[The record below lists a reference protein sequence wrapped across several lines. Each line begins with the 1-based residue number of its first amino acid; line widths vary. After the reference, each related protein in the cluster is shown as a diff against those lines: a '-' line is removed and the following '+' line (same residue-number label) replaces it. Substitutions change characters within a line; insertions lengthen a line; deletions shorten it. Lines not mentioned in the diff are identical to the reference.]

1 MGAYNTNDI
10 HNIALVGHTGA
21 GKTWLF
27 EALLAAAGAIRS
39 RGSLER
45 GTTVSDYD
53 PQEKRLG
60 HSLDAAFASL
70 DYESRHINLV
80 DTPGYPDLAGR
91 SLSVLP
97 AVETAA
103 VVVNAASGVE
113 LVTQRM
119 MEFAADRRLC
129 RLIIVN
135 KIDSREAHTEAT
147 LAQIREQFGR
157 ECLPLNLPA
166 EGGKRVV
173 DCFFR
178 ATEEKTDFSSVKQAH
193 TEIADQIVEMDEK
206 LMAQYLEQ
214 GGELEPE
221 QMHDA
226 FEAALREGHLIP
238 VCFVSAETGAGI
250 KELLEIVI
258 RLLPNPAEGNPPNFL
273 KGEGEAAEPV
283 EVRPDPSRH
292 VVAHVVKVI
301 VDPFVGRLGV
311 FRVHQGTIR
320 PGSQL
325 FVGDGRKPI
334 RVAHLLTLMGKEHH
348 EIPVA
353 VPGDI
358 CALSK
363 IDELHFDAVLHDSHD
378 EDHFHLQ
385 SLDLPPSMLGVA
397 IEPERRGDEQRL
409 SDALHKLAAED
420 PCVRLEFNA
429 ANNESVMY
437 GLGDLHLRV
446 LLERMS
452 ERYGVKV
459 KTHPPSV
466 PYRETITR
474 AAEGH
479 NRHKKQTGGAG
490 QFAEVYLRVEP
501 LERGAGFEFVDDVFG
516 GAIPSQYIPAV
527 EKGIR
532 QVLTE
537 GALAGYPIGDLRVVV
552 TDGKHHPV
560 DSKEVA
566 FVACGRKAFLD
577 AFGKA
582 GPVAIEPIVRLEI
595 VTPAAAMGDVTG
607 DLVSKRGRITGNTTL
622 TNQRVSVKALV
633 PLSELDGYQSRLK
646 SLTGGQGMYTVE
658 LSGYEAVPPRRQ
670 QELVQAFRPKVV
682 ED

>member
-10 HNIALVGHTGA
+10 HNIALVGHTGS
-21 GKTWLF
+21 GKTLLF
-27 EALLAAAGAIRS
+27 ESLLAAAGAIRS
-39 RGSLER
+39 KGSLER

-70 DYESRHINLV
+70 DYEGRHINLI

-103 VVVNAASGVE
+103 IVVNAAAGVE

-119 MEFAADRRLC
+119 MEFAAERRLC

-135 KIDSREAHTEAT
+135 KIDSREARTEAT

-166 EGGKRVV
+166 DGGKRVV

-178 ATEEKTDFSSVKQAH
+178 AAEERADFSSVKQAH

-258 RLLPNPAEGNPPNFL
+258 RLLPNPAEGNPPQFL
-273 KGEGEAAEPV
+273 KGEGESAEPV

-292 VVAHVVKVI
+292 VVAHVIKVI

-320 PGSQL
+320 QGSQL

-334 RVAHLLTLMGKEHH
+334 RVAHLLTLMGKDHQELSSA
-348 EIPVA
+348 I
-353 VPGDI
+353 PGDI

-385 SLDLPPSMLGVA
+385 SLDLPPSMLGLA

-429 ANNESVMY
+429 AGNESVMY

-501 LERGAGFEFVDDVFG
+501 LERGAGFEFVDEVFG

-527 EKGIR
+527 EKGVR
-532 QVLTE
+532 QALGE
-537 GALAGYPIGDLRVVV
+537 GALAGYPMCDLRVVV

-577 AFGKA
+577 AFSKA
-582 GPVAIEPIVRLEI
+582 GPVAIEPIVRLDI

-622 TNQRVSVKALV
+622 TSQRVSVKALV

-670 QELVQAFRPKVV
+670 QELMQAFRPKAA

>member
-27 EALLAAAGAIRS
+27 ESLLATAGAIRS

-70 DYESRHINLV
+70 DYEGRHINLI

-97 AVETAA
+97 AVETVA

-119 MEFAADRRLC
+119 MEFAADRQLC
-129 RLIIVN
+129 RLVIIN
-135 KIDSREAHTEAT
+135 KIDVREGNPRST

-166 EGGKRVV
+166 DGGKRVV

-178 ATEEKTDFSSVKQAH
+178 ATEESTDFSSVTQAH
-193 TEIADQIVEMDEK
+193 TEIVDQVVEMDEA
-206 LMAQYLEQ
+206 LMARYLEQ
-214 GGELEPE
+214 GGELEPD
-221 QMHDA
+221 QLHDA
-226 FEAALREGHLIP
+226 FEAALRAGHLIP
-238 VCFVSAETGAGI
+238 VCFVSAESGAGLR
-250 KELLEIVI
+250 ELLEIVV
-258 RLLPNPAEGNPPNFL
+258 RLLPNPAEGNPPRFL
-273 KGEGEAAEPV
+273 KGEGDAAEEV
-283 EVRPDPSRH
+283 EVQPDANRH

-301 VDPFVGRLGV
+301 VDPFVGKLGV
-311 FRVHQGTIR
+311 FRVHQGTVR
-320 PGSQL
+320 QGSQL
-325 FVGDGRKPI
+325 FVGNGRKPI
-334 RVAHLLTLMGKEHH
+334 RVAHLLKLMGKEHH
-348 EIPVA
+348 EIPAA

-358 CALSK
+358 CATAK
-363 IDELHFDAVLHDSHD
+363 IEELHFDAVLHDSHD

-385 SLDLPPSMLGVA
+385 SLDLPPSMLGLA

-420 PCVRLEFNA
+420 PCVRLEFNSA
-429 ANNESVMY
+429 GNESVMY
-437 GLGDLHLRV
+437 GLGELHLRV

-452 ERYGVKV
+452 ERYGVRV

-474 AAEGH
+474 AADGH

-490 QFAEVYLRVEP
+490 QFAEVHLRVEP
-501 LERGAGFEFVDDVFG
+501 LERGAGFEFVDEVFG

-527 EKGIR
+527 EKGVR
-532 QVLTE
+532 QILAE
-537 GALAGYPIGDLRVVV
+537 GALAGYPVCDIRVVV
-552 TDGKHHPV
+552 NDGKYHAV

-566 FVACGRKAFLD
+566 FIACGRKAFLD
-577 AFGKA
+577 AFHKA
-582 GPVAIEPIVRLEI
+582 GPVALEPIVNVDI

-607 DLVSKRGRITGNTTL
+607 DLVSKRGRITGNAAL
-622 TNQRVSVKALV
+622 AGQRVSVKALV

-646 SLTGGQGMYTVE
+646 SLTAGQGMYTVQ

-670 QELVQAFRPKVV
+670 QELVQAFRPAP
-682 ED
+682 DQD

>member
-1 MGAYNTNDI
+1 MGVYNTKDI

-27 EALLAAAGAIRS
+27 ESLLAAAGAIRS

-45 GTTVSDYD
+45 GSTVSDYD

-70 DYESRHINLV
+70 DHEGRHINLI

-97 AVETAA
+97 AVETVA

-119 MEFAADRRLC
+119 MEFAAERRLC

-135 KIDSREAHTEAT
+135 KIDSREASTEST
-147 LAQIREQFGR
+147 LAEIREQFGR

-166 EGGKRVV
+166 DGGKRVV

-178 ATEEKTDFSSVKQAH
+178 AAEEKTDFSSVKQAH
-193 TEIADQIVEMDEK
+193 TEIADQIVEMDEA
-206 LMAQYLEQ
+206 LMARYLEQ

-226 FEAALREGHLIP
+226 FEAALRAGHLIP

-250 KELLEIVI
+250 KELLEVVV
-258 RLLPNPAEGNPPNFL
+258 RLLPNPAEGNPPPFL
-273 KGEGEAAEPV
+273 KGEGEAAQPAD
-283 EVRPDPSRH
+283 VRPDPDRH
-292 VVAHVVKVI
+292 VIAHVIKVI
-301 VDPFVGRLGV
+301 VDPFVGKLGV
-311 FRVHQGTIR
+311 FRVHQGTVR
-320 PGSQL
+320 QGSQL
-325 FVGDGRKPI
+325 YVGDGRKPI
-334 RVAHLLTLMGKEHH
+334 RVAHLLTLMGKENR
-348 EIPVA
+348 EIPLA

-358 CALSK
+358 CAISK
-363 IDELHFDAVLHDSHD
+363 IEELHFDAVLHDSHD
-378 EDHFHLQ
+378 EDHFHLA

-429 ANNESVMY
+429 AGNESVMY
-437 GLGDLHLRV
+437 GLGELHLRV

-466 PYRETITR
+466 PYRETIMR
-474 AAEGH
+474 PAEGH

-490 QFAEVYLRVEP
+490 QFAEVFLRVEP

-527 EKGIR
+527 EKGVR
-532 QVLTE
+532 QVLNE
-537 GALAGYPIGDLRVVV
+537 GALAGYPLCDLRVVV
-552 TDGKHHPV
+552 TDGKHHSV

-577 AFGKA
+577 AFHKA
-582 GPVAIEPIVRLEI
+582 GPVVLEPIVNLDI
-595 VTPAAAMGDVTG
+595 LTPADSIGDVTG
-607 DLVSKRGRITGNTTL
+607 DLVAKRGRITGNTTL

-633 PLSELDGYQSRLK
+633 PLSELESYQSRLK
-646 SLTGGQGMYTVE
+646 ALTGGQGMYTVE

-670 QELVQAFRPKVV
+670 QELVQAFRPKP
-682 ED
+682 DQD

>member
-501 LERGAGFEFVDDVFG
+501 LERGA
-516 GAIPSQYIPAV
+516 
-527 EKGIR
+527 
-532 QVLTE
+532 
-537 GALAGYPIGDLRVVV
+537 
-552 TDGKHHPV
+552 
-560 DSKEVA
+560 
-566 FVACGRKAFLD
+566 
-577 AFGKA
+577 
-582 GPVAIEPIVRLEI
+582 
-595 VTPAAAMGDVTG
+595 
-607 DLVSKRGRITGNTTL
+607 
-622 TNQRVSVKALV
+622 
-633 PLSELDGYQSRLK
+633 
-646 SLTGGQGMYTVE
+646 
-658 LSGYEAVPPRRQ
+658 
-670 QELVQAFRPKVV
+670 
-682 ED
+682 

>member
-27 EALLAAAGAIRS
+27 ESLLAAAGAIRS

-70 DYESRHINLV
+70 EFKDKHINLI

-97 AVETAA
+97 AVETVA
-103 VVVNAASGVE
+103 VVVNATSGVE

-119 MEFAADRRLC
+119 MEFAQDRRLC
-129 RLIIVN
+129 RLIVVN
-135 KIDSREAHTEAT
+135 KIDSRDANAERALEE
-147 LAQIREQFGR
+147 IREQFGR

-166 EGGKRVV
+166 DGGKRVV

-178 ATEEKTDFSSVKQAH
+178 AVEERTDFSSVAQAH
-193 TEIADQIVEMDEK
+193 TEITDQIVEMDEA
-206 LMAQYLEQ
+206 LMARYLEQ

-221 QMHDA
+221 QLHDA

-250 KELLEIVI
+250 DELLEIVI
-258 RLLPNPAEGNPPNFL
+258 RLLPNPAEGNPPRFL
-273 KGEGEAAEPV
+273 KGEGDAAVPV
-283 EVRPDPSRH
+283 DVVPDPDRH
-292 VVAHVVKVI
+292 VVAHVIKII
-301 VDPFVGRLGV
+301 VDPFVGKLGV
-311 FRVHQGTIR
+311 FRVHQGTVR
-320 PGSQL
+320 SGSQL
-325 FVGDGRKPI
+325 YVGDGRKPI
-334 RVAHLLTLMGKEHH
+334 RIAHLLRLLGKEHR
-348 EIPVA
+348 EVA
-353 VPGDI
+353 TAPPGDI
-358 CALSK
+358 CAISK
-363 IDELHFDAVLHDSHD
+363 IEELHFDAVLHDSHD

-385 SLDLPPSMLGVA
+385 SLDLPPSMLGIA

-420 PCVRLEFNA
+420 PCVRLEFNSA
-429 ANNESVMY
+429 GNESVMY

-452 ERYGVKV
+452 ERYGVQV
-459 KTHPPSV
+459 KTHAPSV
-466 PYRETITR
+466 PYRETVTR
-474 AAEGH
+474 VADGH

-501 LERGAGFEFVDDVFG
+501 LQRGAGFEFVDEVFG
-516 GAIPSQYIPAV
+516 GAIPSQFIPAV
-527 EKGIR
+527 EKGVR
-532 QVLTE
+532 QMLAE
-537 GALAGYPIGDLRVVV
+537 GALAGYPVCDIRVVV
-552 TDGKHHPV
+552 HDGKYHAV

-566 FVACGRKAFLD
+566 FVACARKAFLD
-577 AFGKA
+577 AFQKA
-582 GPVAIEPIVRLEI
+582 GPVALEPIVNLDI

-607 DLVSKRGRITGNTTL
+607 DLVAKRGRITGNTAL
-622 TNQRVSVKALV
+622 TRQRVSVRAQV

-646 SLTGGQGMYTVE
+646 SLTGGQGMYTVQ

-670 QELVQAFRPKVV
+670 QELIQAYRPKAD
-682 ED
+682 E

>member
-1 MGAYNTNDI
+1 MGVYKTNDI
-10 HNIALVGHTGA
+10 HNIALVGHTGS

-27 EALLAAAGAIRS
+27 ESLLAATGAIRS

-60 HSLDAAFASL
+60 HSLDAAFASV
-70 DYESRHINLV
+70 DYEGRHINLI

-97 AVETAA
+97 AVETVAI
-103 VVVNAASGVE
+103 VVNAASGVE

-119 MEFAADRRLC
+119 MEFAAERRLC

-135 KIDSREAHTEAT
+135 KIDSREANTEAT
-147 LAQIREQFGR
+147 LAQIRERFGR

-166 EGGKRVV
+166 DGGKRVV

-178 ATEEKTDFSSVKQAH
+178 ATEEKTDFSSVTQAH

-206 LMAQYLEQ
+206 LMARYLEQ
-214 GGELEPE
+214 GGELEPD

-250 KELLEIVI
+250 PQLLETVV
-258 RLLPNPAEGNPPNFL
+258 RLLPNPAEGNPPAFL
-273 KGEGEAAEPV
+273 KGEGDAAEPA
-283 EVRPDPSRH
+283 EVHPDASLH
-292 VVAHVVKVI
+292 VIAHVIKVI
-301 VDPFVGRLGV
+301 VDPFVGKLGV
-311 FRVHQGTIR
+311 FRVHQGTVR
-320 PGSQL
+320 QGSQL
-325 FVGDGRKPI
+325 YVGDGRKPI
-334 RVAHLLTLMGKEHH
+334 RVAHLLALTGKEHR
-348 EIPVA
+348 EIVSA
-353 VPGDI
+353 IPGDI
-358 CALSK
+358 CAISK

-429 ANNESVMY
+429 AGNESVMY

-474 AAEGH
+474 SADGH

-501 LERGAGFEFVDDVFG
+501 LGRGSGFEFVDDVFG

-527 EKGIR
+527 EKGVR
-532 QVLTE
+532 QVLGE
-537 GALAGYPIGDLRVVV
+537 GALAGYPLCDIRVTV
-552 TDGKHHPV
+552 TDGKHHAV

-577 AFGKA
+577 AFQKA
-582 GPVAIEPIVRLEI
+582 GPVALEPIVRLDI
-595 VTPAAAMGDVTG
+595 VMPAASMGDVTG

-622 TNQRVSVKALV
+622 TSQRVSVKALV
-633 PLSELDGYQSRLK
+633 PLSELEGYQSRLK

-670 QELVQAFRPKVV
+670 QELIEAFRPRV
-682 ED
+682 EQE